1 MSIFNSNIDI
11 TSASGVANLFQEFDP
26 NNLIL
31 KTDSYKLNHWEMLP
45 AGAQYLYSYVE
56 SRGSDQYETRG
67 AIEGYT
73 KTVWYGLQ
81 AILKR
86 HFTGRLTMKDV
97 DEAQAIV
104 DLHMGP
110 GVFNREGW
118 EAIVTKF
125 RGRLPLR
132 IRALKEGTIVPTGKV
147 LMTVENTHP
156 DFAWLVSYFEPLFLQ
171 VWYPTTV
178 ASVSYSIREVIEAG
192 FEATVDDGP
201 AKLFK
206 LHDFGFRGVS
216 SNESA
221 RIGGSAHLVAGWMG
235 TDTIQAVVELAKFY
249 NLKQMPAHSVRAT
262 EHSVVCSHSDAE
274 ARNDIAAL
282 EMAVSLLE
290 KHKGIVACVGDTYSI
305 RRFAEWVSTEPYKT
319 RIMNSGGTFVLRPDS
334 GNPREIPVEIIE
346 ILMNGFGYTVNS
358 KGYKVLPDCIRVLQG
373 DGINESTIRGIYDN
387 MFAKKLSADNIVFGM
402 GGALLQHCDRDWFK
416 FAMKASALCAD
427 GVWKDLYK
435 DPDTDSVKR
444 SKKGRVVTYKD
455 SNGEYFSD
463 REELQ
468 LVNHDLV
475 DQLVTVWE
483 DGEFLVEWSFDEI
496 RVK

>member
-1 MSIFNSNIDI
+1 MTSFNKVFQDI
-11 TSASGVANLFQEFDP
+11 NPD
-26 NNLIL
+26 NLIT
-31 KTDSYKLNHWEMLP
+31 KSDSYKFNHWEMLP

-67 AIEGYT
+67 VTDGYT
-73 KTVWYGLQ
+73 VTVWYGLQ

-86 HFTGRLTMKDV
+86 HFSGRLTMKDV
-97 DEAQAIV
+97 DEAEALV
-104 DLHMGP
+104 TLHMGP
-110 GVFNREGW
+110 GVFNRAGW
-118 EAIVTKF
+118 EAIVKKF
-125 RGRLPLR
+125 KGRLPLR
-132 IRALKEGTIVPTGKV
+132 IRAIKEGTIVPTGNV

-178 ASVSYSIREVIEAG
+178 ASVSYSIRQVVEQA
-192 FEATVDDGP
+192 FRDTVDNDG

-216 SNESA
+216 STESA

-235 TDTIQAVVELAKFY
+235 SDTFQAVVELAQFY
-249 NLKQMPAHSVRAT
+249 GLQEMPAYSVRAT
-262 EHSVVCSHSDAE
+262 EHSVVCANSDADN
-274 ARNDIAAL
+274 RNDIAAL

-305 RRFAEWVSTEPYKT
+305 KRFAGWVSTEPYKT
-319 RIMNSGGTFVLRPDS
+319 RIQNSGGTFVLRPDS
-334 GNPREIPVEIIE
+334 GNPLEIPVEIIG
-346 ILMNGFGYTVNS
+346 ILMDGFGYTVNS

-373 DGINESTIRGIYDN
+373 DGINEASIRGIYAN
-387 MFAKKLSADNIVFGM
+387 MFAKEYSADNIVFGM
-402 GGALLQHCDRDWFK
+402 GGALLQHCDRDWMK
-416 FAMKASALCAD
+416 FAMKGSALCAD
-427 GVWKDLYK
+427 GEWKDLYK

-455 SNGEYFSD
+455 AEGKYFSD

-468 LVNHDLV
+468 LVNDHIE

-483 DGEFLVEWSFDEI
+483 DGEFQVEYTFEEI